1 MLTIASDHHSTS
13 RCVLDDGVTGA
24 TGALVP
30 LTVVIADD
38 EVSVRTALVDMLGEH
53 PALSVVG
60 VAADAQAAI
69 RLAGEHHPGVAVID
83 VRIPRGG
90 GLEAIAGIRAV
101 SPQTRIVAYSAADD
115 QAQVSRILSAG
126 ADRYVVK
133 GATASHL
140 VDAILESAQRGPR
153 P

>member
-1 MLTIASDHHSTS
+1 LT
-13 RCVLDDGVTGA
+13 
-24 TGALVP
+24 VP

-38 EVSVRTALVDMLGEH
+38 EAAVRAALVDMLGEH
-53 PALSVVG
+53 PALAVVG
-60 VAADAQAAI
+60 VAADAEAAI

-90 GLEAIAGIRAV
+90 GLRAILGIRAV

-115 QAQVSRILSAG
+115 HGQMSRILTAG

-133 GATASHL
+133 GANAHHL
-140 VDAILESAQRGPR
+140 VEAILETAESAGSD
-153 P
+153 

>member
-1 MLTIASDHHSTS
+1 M
-13 RCVLDDGVTGA
+13 
-24 TGALVP
+24 P

-38 EVSVRTALVDMLGEH
+38 EAAVRAALVDMLGEH
-53 PALSVVG
+53 PELAVVG
-60 VAADAQAAI
+60 VAGDAEAAI

-90 GLEAIAGIRAV
+90 GLRAILGIRAI

-115 QAQVSRILSAG
+115 HGQMSRILTAG

-133 GATASHL
+133 GANAHHL
-140 VDAILESAQRGPR
+140 VEAILEAAGSAGLD
-153 P
+153 